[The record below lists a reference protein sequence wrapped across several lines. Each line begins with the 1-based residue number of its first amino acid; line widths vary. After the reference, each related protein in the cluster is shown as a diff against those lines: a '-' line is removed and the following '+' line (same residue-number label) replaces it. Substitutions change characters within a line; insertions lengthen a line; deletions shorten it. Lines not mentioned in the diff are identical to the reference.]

1 MVTFISFALVALA
14 LLLAVLVAVFFVE
27 VVAAIALPQ
36 QDYSVPPSRESR
48 RRVAVLV
55 PAHNESTGLLP
66 TLADIKAQIHAGDH
80 LLVVADNC
88 SDDTAALAAAVG
100 ADVVNRNDPDR
111 KGKGYALACG
121 LRHLELDPPGIVIV
135 VDADCRLAD
144 SAIDRL
150 AALCA
155 MTHRPVQALYLMIS
169 SDESPIN
176 SRVAEFAWRVK
187 NWVRPLG
194 LKALGLPC
202 QLMGTGMAFP
212 WDLICST
219 DLASGSIVE
228 DLKLGLDLALSGY
241 PPIFCPSASVTSNF
255 PSSVEG
261 VQSQRLRWEQ
271 GHIGMILSTAPSL
284 ILAAIVQ
291 AKLDLLALAFDVTV
305 MPLSLLGMLVVG
317 MSVVAGLA
325 TLLGISSAAMLV
337 STASLAGLIG
347 GVFLSWLAYGRDVLP
362 PSSIL
367 LVFSY
372 VFRKLPLYRNVITR
386 KSRSQW
392 TRTDRG
398 KT

>member
-1 MVTFISFALVALA
+1 
-14 LLLAVLVAVFFVE
+14 
-27 VVAAIALPQ
+27 
-36 QDYSVPPSRESR
+36 
-48 RRVAVLV
+48 
-55 PAHNESTGLLP
+55 
-66 TLADIKAQIHAGDH
+66 
-80 LLVVADNC
+80 
-88 SDDTAALAAAVG
+88 
-100 ADVVNRNDPDR
+100 
-111 KGKGYALACG
+111 
-121 LRHLELDPPGIVIV
+121 
-135 VDADCRLAD
+135 
-144 SAIDRL
+144 
-150 AALCA
+150 
-155 MTHRPVQALYLMIS
+155 
-169 SDESPIN
+169 
-176 SRVAEFAWRVK
+176 
-187 NWVRPLG
+187 
-194 LKALGLPC
+194 
-202 QLMGTGMAFP
+202 
-212 WDLICST
+212 
-219 DLASGSIVE
+219 VE